1 MQSKLNS
8 PWSFSVEQLV
18 TELKTDLTSGLSD
31 AEVVSRQQ
39 QWGLNDVAADQRR
52 SLHRAFL
59 KQFADLMVGLLI
71 VAAIISGFVGEWTD
85 TILIALIVVANATI
99 GFVQEYKAEKAID
112 ALKGLSQPTAR
123 VRRNGRLQSVPSRSL
138 VPGDVIEVSVGDI
151 IPADA
156 RIALEVLLEM
166 DESPLTGESLPIEKS
181 VEQQPEE
188 TPLAERNAMV
198 YAGTAVVRGH
208 CQAIVTATG
217 YRAEIGRIAS
227 LLANAEN
234 GPTPLQ
240 RRLAAMNR
248 WLAVGVILISI
259 AIFAAGVFREPVS
272 SWNNELFS
280 QMVLIAVSLAVA
292 AIPEGLPAV
301 ITITLALGSQRM
313 AARNAIIRRLS
324 AVESLGSVDVI
335 CSDKTG
341 TLTQNRMVVSEIISA
356 NDDQL
361 RRHQLI
367 DAMVLCNNA
376 NIGTD
381 GQIVGSAT
389 EVALL
394 AAAHERDVDVQGLR
408 AENPRIDEIP
418 FSSETK
424 RMITVHQSPDGQH
437 ITIVKGAPDR
447 VLKLCGQA
455 SPEAVESLSEQEMNL
470 ANSGRRVLAIA
481 GWTGDVSSSLNQ
493 EDIRT
498 LPDFIGLIGIV
509 DPARPEAKEAISLC
523 RSAGIRPVMITGD
536 HPGTARA
543 IGSELGLFNQEDPII
558 TGVELDQMSDSELRQ
573 RVSHICGYARVSP
586 EHKLRIVQAL
596 RAQGHAVAMTGDGI
610 NDAPALKQADIGVA
624 MGITGTDVSK
634 EAAEM
639 VLADD
644 NFATIVAAVEEGRVV
659 YDNIRKFVVYLLTA
673 NISEVLVLL
682 GAIVSGLPLPLLPI
696 HLLWINLVT
705 DGLPALALGFEP
717 PERNVMQR
725 PPRSVNEGIFSRG
738 VGSGILLMGLAMSLI
753 CLLLFESQ
761 LGQNSNG
768 DDLAR
773 ARSMTF
779 YVLAVSQL
787 FYVCGIRSFQ
797 DSLLQIGIWTNYRLA
812 AAVMLGITIQLL
824 VLYVP
829 LFQNFF
835 HTTGLTAQELAIA
848 TAVALIPFV
857 SVELWKFIRRTSSMA
872 ALQGKLVSAEL

>member
-1 MQSKLNS
+1 MPSNLNA
-8 PWSFSVEQLV
+8 PWSFPVEQV
-18 TELKTDLTSGLSD
+18 VAELRTDLNSGLSE
-31 AEVVSRQQ
+31 AEVVCRQQ
-39 QWGLNDVAADQRR
+39 QWGMNDVTADQRR
-52 SLHRAFL
+52 SRLRVFL
-59 KQFADLMVGLLI
+59 KQFVDLMIGLLI
-71 VAAIISGFVGEWTD
+71 VAAIISGFVGDWTD
-85 TILIALIVVANATI
+85 TILIALIVVANAAI

-123 VRRNGRLQSVPSRSL
+123 VRRSGRLQSVPSLSL

-156 RIALEVLLEM
+156 RIAFEVLLEI
-166 DESPLTGESLPIEKS
+166 DESPLTGESLPIEKT

-227 LLANAEN
+227 LLATAEHRS
-234 GPTPLQ
+234 TPLQ
-240 RRLAAMNR
+240 LRLSAMNR

-259 AIFAAGVFREPVS
+259 VLFAAGVCREPVS
-272 SWNNELFS
+272 AWNNELFS
-280 QMVLIAVSLAVA
+280 QMMLIAVSLAVA

-341 TLTQNRMVVSEIISA
+341 TLTQNRMVVAEIISA
-356 NDDQL
+356 GDDHLQ
-361 RRHQLI
+361 RHQVI
-367 DAMVLCNNA
+367 EAMVLCNNA

-381 GQIVGSAT
+381 GQVVGSAT

-394 AAAHERDVDVQGLR
+394 VAAKERDVDVQRLR
-408 AENPRIDEIP
+408 ADNPRLEEIP

-424 RMITVHQSPDGQH
+424 RMITVHRSPDGQH

-455 SPEAVESLSEQEMNL
+455 SPEAVESLSEKGTDL

-481 GWTGDVSSSLNQ
+481 GWPGDVSSALSR
-493 EDIRT
+493 EDLRT
-498 LPDFIGLIGIV
+498 APDFVGLIGIV
-509 DPARPEAKEAISLC
+509 DPARPEAKEAISQC
-523 RSAGIRPVMITGD
+523 RSAGIRAVMITGD

-543 IGSELGLFNQEDPII
+543 IGSELGLFNKEDAII
-558 TGVELDQMSDSELRQ
+558 TGVELDLMSESELRHK
-573 RVSHICGYARVSP
+573 VSQISGYARVSP

-596 RAQGHAVAMTGDGI
+596 RSQGHAVAMTGDGI

-673 NISEVLVLL
+673 NISEVLVLM

-725 PPRSVNEGIFSRG
+725 PPRSINEGIFSRG
-738 VGSGILLMGLAMSLI
+738 IGSGILLMSLAMSLV
-753 CLLLFESQ
+753 CLILFERQ
-761 LGQNSNG
+761 LGQNPN
-768 DDLAR
+768 DDALTR

-787 FYVCGIRSFQ
+787 FYVCGIRSFH
-797 DSLLQIGIWTNYRLA
+797 DSLLRIGIWTNYRLA
-812 AAVMLGITIQLL
+812 AAVMLGVTIQLL

-835 HTTGLTAQELAIA
+835 HTTGLTVQELVIA
-848 TAVALIPFV
+848 TAVALIPFAT
-857 SVELWKFIRRTSSMA
+857 VELWKFIRRTSSLA
-872 ALQGKLVSAEL
+872 AP